1 MAILMK
7 RIMCWLVI
15 LGLVVALRLV
25 LFVRHEETS
34 SHLPHS
40 VAPAEASVQIEN
52 IFANDANPW
61 AQEAA
66 KAEVAALKNQQYD
79 VASGILQ
86 EMIAS
91 GKLTQQEDR
100 AVRNAILG
108 LNEALVRAKAAGDAK
123 AAEMLNRL
131 EKH

>member
-1 MAILMK
+1 MK
-7 RIMCWLVI
+7 RITLWLVV
-15 LGLVVALRLV
+15 LGLILALRL
-25 LFVRHEETS
+25 FFIVRRAETA

-40 VAPAEASVQIEN
+40 VAPAEASVQIEK
-52 IFANDANPW
+52 IFANNTNPW
-61 AQEAA
+61 AQDEV

-79 VASGILQ
+79 VAFGILQ

-91 GKLTQQEDR
+91 GQLTQQEDL

-108 LNEALVRAKAAGDAK
+108 LNEALIRAKADGDTK
-123 AAEMLNRL
+123 AAEALNRL